1 MVKIEVTPKSPYDR
15 FAVEQTLENLLI
27 NGLFSPERLPEF
39 KAYVQALPDDSVAPK
54 QILLEIVEHMEE
66 EQKKI
71 AMIQAQAQM
80 AQQRAQQFI
89 LEDPDAQAEQMAEA
103 QMQLMKQQEA
113 QYAQQEAELDE
124 ETAEAE
130 EATDEE

>member
-66 EQKKI
+66 EQKKN
-71 AMIQAQAQM
+71 
-80 AQQRAQQFI
+80 
-89 LEDPDAQAEQMAEA
+89 E
-103 QMQLMKQQEA
+103 KQI
-113 QYAQQEAELDE
+113 
-124 ETAEAE
+124 
-130 EATDEE
+130 